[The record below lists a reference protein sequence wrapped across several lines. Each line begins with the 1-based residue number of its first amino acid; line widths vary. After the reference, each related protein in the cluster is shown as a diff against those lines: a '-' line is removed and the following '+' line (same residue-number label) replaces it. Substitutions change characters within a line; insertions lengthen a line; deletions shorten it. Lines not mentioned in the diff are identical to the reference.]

1 MSKRTNRSELLVRTS
16 PTPPALVAA
25 VSDFLKRFLAMQ
37 ATSGILLIVT
47 TVLALIAA
55 NTGLSE
61 AYHDLLH
68 TPLTIGIGS
77 SVFSRSL
84 HFWINDGLMAI
95 FFFAIGLEIKRE
107 ALIGELA
114 SLKRSALPIAAAL
127 GGMIVPA
134 LIYVSLNDGGATAS
148 GWGIPMATDIA
159 FAIGIL
165 SLLGD
170 RVPTGLKVFLTALAI
185 ADDLGAVL
193 VIAIFYTDTIVLS
206 ALGVAALGIGMAFM
220 LNLFHIRH
228 PAWYGLIG
236 VVVWIAFLQ
245 SGVHPTIAGVLMG
258 LTIPVRVIYDR
269 ETWMQRVE
277 GVLQRY
283 RKAIEDERADNHLEI
298 ARRQSCVHEIENVS
312 EKAISPLIKL
322 EHGLQPWIAFA
333 IMPLFA
339 FANAGVAI
347 SVESLAAAFGSMVTW
362 GIVLGLFIG
371 KQLGILA
378 FSWLAVKLKLA
389 SLPDGIDWRQLYGV
403 AILAGIGFTM
413 SLFITELAFANGR
426 DLIDHAKVGILLA
439 SLLSG
444 VIGYI
449 ALRVGDDGTRSPS
462 VAPH

>member
-1 MSKRTNRSELLVRTS
+1 
-16 PTPPALVAA
+16 
-25 VSDFLKRFLAMQ
+25 MQ
-37 ATSGILLIVT
+37 AASGILLILT
-47 TVLALIAA
+47 TILALIAA
-55 NTGLSE
+55 NTGLSG
-61 AYHDLLH
+61 AYNDLLH
-68 TPLTIGIGS
+68 TPLTIGVGS

-84 HFWINDGLMAI
+84 HFWINDGLMTI
-95 FFFAIGLEIKRE
+95 FFFVIGLEIKRE

-114 SLKRSALPIAAAL
+114 SLKQSALPIAAAL
-127 GGMIVPA
+127 GGMVVPA
-134 LIYVSLNDGGATAS
+134 LIYASLNDGGATAH

-206 ALGVAALGIGMAFM
+206 ALAIAALGLGAAFL
-220 LNLFHIRH
+220 LNIFHIRH

-236 VVVWIAFLQ
+236 IVVWIAFLQ

-258 LTIPVRVIYDR
+258 LTIPVRVVYDG
-269 ETWMQRVE
+269 ETWVQRVE
-277 GVLQRY
+277 AVLKRY
-283 RKAIEDERADNHLEI
+283 RKAIEDEQTDHHVAI

-312 EKAISPLIKL
+312 EKAVSPLIKL
-322 EHGLQPWIAFA
+322 EHALQPWIAFA

-347 SVESLAAAFGSMVTW
+347 STESLAAAFGNTVTW
-362 GIVLGLFIG
+362 GIVLGLFVG
-371 KQLGILA
+371 KQLGVFA

-389 SLPDGIDWRQLYGV
+389 ALPDGIDWRQIYGV

-413 SLFITELAFANGR
+413 SLFITELAFAKGR
-426 DLIDHAKVGILLA
+426 DLIDFAKVGILAA
-439 SLLSG
+439 SLISG
-444 VIGYI
+444 IVGYLM
-449 ALRVGDDGTRSPS
+449 LRMNRSAQP
-462 VAPH
+462 A